1 MFLHHR
7 QVIHN
12 DIRCENILYNKHGEI
27 KLIDNTI
34 EKSNEIYHLAPEK
47 LSGNAYNDTVDVWSL
62 GIMMVELANLM
73 RGSHL

>member
-1 MFLHHR
+1 
-7 QVIHN
+7 
-12 DIRCENILYNKHGEI
+12 LYNKNGEI

-34 EKSNEIYHLAPEK
+34 EKSNEIYHLAPEQ